1 MRCLGGR
8 HRLFREVDKCIIAT
22 NASYGLRQL
31 LEPVQVLRG
40 MMEEGEGDQYKL
52 GRSED
57 GKGR

>member
-1 MRCLGGR
+1 MASR
-8 HRLFREVDKCIIAT
+8 HRLFHEDDKCIIAT
-22 NASYGLRQL
+22 NANFGQRQL

-57 GKGR
+57 GKDR